1 MAMDLLV
8 GVTSPSI
15 QSNESN
21 LLDDMRREAEAN
33 ALRSIQAKLEKP
45 DSLDKLDQLRT
56 AASQRKVSIESIE

>member
-1 MAMDLLV
+1 MAMELLV

-21 LLDDMRREAEAN
+21 LLDDMRREAETN

-45 DSLDKLDQLRT
+45 ESLEKLDQLRT
-56 AASQRKVSIESIE
+56 AASQRKVSIQR